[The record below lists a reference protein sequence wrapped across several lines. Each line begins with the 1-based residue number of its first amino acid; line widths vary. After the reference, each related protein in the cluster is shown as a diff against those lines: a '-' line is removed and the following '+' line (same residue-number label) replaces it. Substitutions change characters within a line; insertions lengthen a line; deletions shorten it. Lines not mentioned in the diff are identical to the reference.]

1 MFQSFQRLLNSEAGK
16 YIISI
21 LLGIGLATLFRKA
34 CNGRNCLVFK
44 APSPDDIKDKIY
56 EFDNACLKQD
66 HLSTLPYSFAIKS
79 KRKSQSLKN
88 RPPIVTLVGSYN
100 TASRTKHFAIFRY
113 YIIYL

>member
-56 EFDNACLKQD
+56 EFDNACYTFQENN
-66 HLSTLPYSFAIKS
+66 IKCGTNA
-79 KRKSQSLKN
+79 QQ
-88 RPPIVTLVGSYN
+88 VE
-100 TASRTKHFAIFRY
+100 FQ
-113 YIIYL
+113 